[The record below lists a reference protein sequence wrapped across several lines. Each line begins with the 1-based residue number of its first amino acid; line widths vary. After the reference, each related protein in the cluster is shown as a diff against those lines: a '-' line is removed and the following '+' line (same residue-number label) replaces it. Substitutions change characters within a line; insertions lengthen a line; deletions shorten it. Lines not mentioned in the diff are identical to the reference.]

1 VSEVP
6 LERSERELRA
16 ARLLLEQELF
26 DEALPLAYQAAEDAA
41 RVALEANGL
50 ESAKTH
56 AATIARFGELLMSKG
71 AETGAGRAL
80 NASPGVVNR
89 SCTTGS
95 RQPRMMRATRLFG
108 PNRSLPRRD
117 PSSQRGRRN
126 QVCV

>member
-1 VSEVP
+1 MSEVP

-80 NASPGVVNR
+80 NRLARRRQQVVYDWL
-89 SCTTGS
+89 
-95 RQPRMMRATRLFG
+95 PATADDARDAVVWAEQIVAAA
-108 PNRSLPRRD
+108 RSLIPAR
-117 PSSQRGRRN
+117 
-126 QVCV
+126 